1 MNIQGIGDSSVIQ
14 SKSPPENGKRSTSP
28 ALKIFQKI
36 PFEDNVPSGKN
47 SPAYSTEGEGKTDNS
62 SDYRGLH
69 DDQLILDIFQN
80 SISPSPYS
88 TGSEYSE
95 DEYCGSSEY
104 EQHDM
109 AALLEAYRSGP
120 YDTASDSDENVN
132 EEDEIDRISERS
144 SPLPISLTP
153 TQVDNPISD
162 QVLDPTI
169 VIRTEQPTLEE
180 TSTVDLSPPNL
191 PRLEDSTT
199 DQVPSDTIVVRLP
212 PAPPK
217 LTAEQIQTVA
227 RNSLRNS
234 THEELADM
242 IVKDSDSL
250 LRDILTDRQTTI
262 RLTSDHAVNIV
273 TGMSAYQANLIVEK
287 HFSSL
292 TLNDQRSIGLTRNLE
307 AKHKKIQN
315 SPRMSQCVVGSLKRQ
330 ELAQHI
336 QSRPKKMQKE
346 ILMKSTTREQ
356 LHQRMTDH
364 AANIML
370 NNMTPLQLY
379 TVLSNRMNPEELQEL
394 YGSYNPRVEE
404 A

>member
-36 PFEDNVPSGKN
+36 PFEDNVPSGKS

-162 QVLDPTI
+162 QVLDPT
-169 VIRTEQPTLEE
+169 VIRTEEPVLEE
-180 TSTVDLSPPNL
+180 TSTDLSPPNL
-191 PRLEDSTT
+191 PRLEDSAT

-234 THEELADM
+234 THEELADAFVRGSPS
-242 IVKDSDSL
+242 ILTS
-250 LRDILTDRQTTI
+250 ILTDERT
-262 RLTSDHAVNIV
+262 NIHLPV
-273 TGMSAYQANLIVEK
+273 TLLSKADEILLEGLENDS
-287 HFSSL
+287 FSLPVSMQLRMAQNSTQRFKAMQGSPSL
-292 TLNDQRSIGLTRNLE
+292 TKYVVD
-307 AKHKKIQN
+307 
-315 SPRMSQCVVGSLKRQ
+315 RMNRQ
-330 ELAQHI
+330 EIVHHMQF
-336 QSRPKKMQKE
+336 SPKKTQTE
-346 ILMKSTTREQ
+346 ILIKSTTYEQ
-356 LHQRMTDH
+356 LRMKMEDSTIDT
-364 AANIML
+364 ML
-370 NNMTPLQLY
+370 NKMTPTELY
-379 TVLSNRMNPEELQEL
+379 TTLARSLTSEQLQEL
-394 YGSYNPRVEE
+394 YGNYNPRVEE